1 MKETGIHFKAY
12 TAASPSRKWE
22 GEIIPVQLSEEPYEV
37 EINARG
43 SCFHVLTGHHQHGR
57 YICIPNWNV
66 GTEMASYKDVFWNRE
81 HLVQYTKL
89 DEKTDSEQSS
99 PNNEPV
105 IMVKHYEMS
114 DGTWKTDEYT
124 YQYRLEI
131 TGRMNNAVKD
141 STFIFLSNIEDI
153 TFDQAWKAAGFSSN
167 MDDYF
172 DVEDAKFVGFGGNT
186 VVQDI
191 DYSEDTYIYED
202 TDADTEEMEIESTE
216 FIPTEN

>member
-1 MKETGIHFKAY
+1 MAGVSF
-12 TAASPSRKWE
+12 
-22 GEIIPVQLSEEPYEV
+22 
-37 EINARG
+37 AR
-43 SCFHVLTGHHQHGR
+43 
-57 YICIPNWNV
+57 
-66 GTEMASYKDVFWNRE
+66 SY
-81 HLVQYTKL
+81 
-89 DEKTDSEQSS
+89 EKTDSEQAFE
-99 PNNEPV
+99 NTEPV

-114 DGTWKTDEYT
+114 DGTWKTDDYT

-131 TGRMNNAVKD
+131 TGRMSNAVKD
-141 STFIFLSNIEDI
+141 TTFIFLSNTEDI
-153 TFDQAWKAAGFSSN
+153 TFEQAWAAAGFSSN

-202 TDADTEEMEIESTE
+202 TDADTEEMEIESIE

>member
-1 MKETGIHFKAY
+1 MRKVEFKGESYMKKRKIVLLIIIVGCTMYCLCGCSQKE
-12 TAASPSRKWE
+12 PSVVKT
-22 GEIIPVQLSEEPYEV
+22 Y
-37 EINARG
+37 
-43 SCFHVLTGHHQHGR
+43 
-57 YICIPNWNV
+57 
-66 GTEMASYKDVFWNRE
+66 
-81 HLVQYTKL
+81 
-89 DEKTDSEQSS
+89 EKTDSERSS
-99 PNNEPV
+99 PNSEPV

-141 STFIFLSNIEDI
+141 STFIFFSNIEDI